1 MNSPKKIITLAPFC
15 RRAGILVTGRKK
27 LELLGNK
34 IAFILVANDISANS
48 LDEVLETFPSIPVVQ
63 WGTSNDFHTLFDLE
77 NTKII
82 GVKRSSLAEQIF
94 ADMQDEKL

>member
-1 MNSPKKIITLAPFC
+1 MDSKRKIISLAPFC
-15 RRAGILVTGRKK
+15 RRAGILITGRKK

-34 IAFILVANDISANS
+34 IAFILVAKDISANS
-48 LDEVLETFPSIPVVQ
+48 LDEVLETFPALPVVQ
-63 WGTSNDFHTLFDLE
+63 WGTSSDFHSLFGLE

-94 ADMQDEKL
+94 ADMQEEKL